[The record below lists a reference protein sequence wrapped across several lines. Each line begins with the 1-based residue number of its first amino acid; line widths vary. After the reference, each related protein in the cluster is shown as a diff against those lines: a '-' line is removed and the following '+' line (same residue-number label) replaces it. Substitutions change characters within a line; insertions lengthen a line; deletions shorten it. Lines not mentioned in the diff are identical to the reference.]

1 MSPFV
6 RKSMSTLM
14 IRPSFRALGQMQV
27 KWQTGGGG
35 ILGSYNPTNHKVS
48 LRKHDNYLR
57 DSTFLTSYTIC
68 SCGQTWSAWPHVIH
82 GSHAKPQNCPGGKF
96 QNHFSDIDI
105 VNFCVELEDIGL
117 GCILLFHQVVSN
129 GGIIIRPRCPCQF
142 SGQIITVGDQK
153 IVWRVGCSYK
163 P

>member
-1 MSPFV
+1 MSF
-6 RKSMSTLM
+6 
-14 IRPSFRALGQMQV
+14 
-27 KWQTGGGG
+27 
-35 ILGSYNPTNHKVS
+35 
-48 LRKHDNYLR
+48 DNYLR
-57 DSTFLTSYTIC
+57 DSTFFTSFARC

-163 P
+163 PQKEKPVSFIKKDKRELVSYSN